1 MTEWEML
8 LRVATGVGLGTV
20 IGIERQYRSR
30 RAGLRTNALVA
41 VGSTL
46 FVLLSAHGFG
56 PGSVGTPD
64 PTRVAAQIVSG
75 IGFLGGGVILRDG
88 FSVRG
93 LNTAATLWCTAA
105 VGALAGA
112 GLYSTAVV
120 GTAAVVVV
128 NVLLRLFARQIDR
141 FPASEQA
148 ESEDPAVIYEVVAVV
163 KTKAAVRV
171 RAQLL
176 QTLGRSD
183 FQLISMTSTETDH
196 DGLVE
201 VRAEFSAEH
210 REDRQLEVVTTPLGL
225 EPSVSSVRWGVRPE
239 NDEHEEQK

>member
-1 MTEWEML
+1 ML
-8 LRVATGVGLGTV
+8 LRVVTGVGLGTL

-46 FVLLSAHGFG
+46 FVLLSAHGFSG
-56 PGSVGTPD
+56 GSAD

-112 GLYSTAVV
+112 GLYSTAIV
-120 GTAAVVVV
+120 GTAAVVAV
-128 NVLLRLFARQIDR
+128 NILLRLLGLQIDR
-141 FPASEQA
+141 FPASERTDP
-148 ESEDPAVIYEVVAVV
+148 EDHAVIYEVVATV
-163 KTKAAVRV
+163 KPKAAVRV

-176 QTLGRSD
+176 QALGRSD
-183 FQLISMTSTETDH
+183 FQLIAMTSTDTDQ

-210 REDRQLEVVTTPLGL
+210 REDRQLELVTGPLSL
-225 EPSVSSVRWGVRPE
+225 EPSVGSVRWGVRPE
-239 NDEHEEQK
+239 GE